1 MKQLIVFDNRLLN
14 LEETIQWADRLLNLE
29 ETIQW
34 VEEYTGKKV
43 KPSNIMYLIQYGRL
57 KNYGSREKPLIRLK
71 ELKSYYESMYLK
83 KPEDLRDGINWHLAF
98 AEYSEAERTKHVHRL
113 HPYKGKFIPQ
123 LVEYFLDDH
132 TDEFK
137 KEVYFQKGDIVLDP
151 FCGSGTTLVQANELG
166 LHAVG
171 VDISEFNVLL
181 SNVKV
186 RKHNL
191 LLIAQKIKDLTA
203 KLKKIQKNEPTSAF
217 DEELQEKLKAFNEK
231 HFPSPD
237 FKRWVIE
244 GKINEDEYGREK
256 EQEFMEIF
264 NQLLLKYGIQIKQA
278 KAQSFLDIWYVRSVR
293 KELDLLAEEIKGI
306 KEQDVKE
313 VLYIILSRTARSCRA
328 TTHSD
333 LATLKEPVY
342 TPYYCKKHKKICK
355 PVFTTLKWWE
365 YYSEDT
371 LKRLREFDKLRTE
384 TFQLCV
390 VGDSRTIDLYQEVKK
405 INPEFAKLIK
415 DKKIKGIFTS
425 PPYLGLIDYHEQHAY
440 AYEIFGFERR
450 DHLEIGSMSMGVGEK
465 QKERYVQDI
474 AQVLHNSKKYLQ
486 EDYHVFIVA
495 NDKYN
500 LYPKIAELSG
510 MEIVEEFKRPVLCRA
525 EKNRKDLYV
534 ESIFHLKEKKVEFN
548 RRTEKKN

>member
-1 MKQLIVFDNRLLN
+1 MGVISHPTYFKLIKQNKAMKQWVELD
-14 LEETIQWADRLLNLE
+14 DRLLNIE
-29 ETIQW
+29 EAIQW

-43 KPSNIMYLIQYGRL
+43 KPSNIMYLVQYGRL
-57 KNYGSREKPLIRLK
+57 KNYGSRGKPLIRLK
-71 ELKSYYESMYLK
+71 ELKSYYESKYLR

-132 TDEFK
+132 TDDFK

-171 VDISEFNVLL
+171 VDISEFNALL

-191 LLIAQKIKDLTA
+191 VLIAQKIKDLTA
-203 KLKKIQKNEPTSAF
+203 KLKRLQKNEPTSAF

-278 KAQSFLDIWYVRSVR
+278 KAQSFLDIWYVLSVR

-465 QKERYVQDI
+465 QKELYVQDI
-474 AQVLHNSKKYLQ
+474 AQVLLNCKKYLQ

-510 MEIVEEFKRPVLCRA
+510 MEIVEEFKRPVLCRV
-525 EKNRKDLYV
+525 EKNREDLYV
-534 ESIFHLKEKKVEFN
+534 ESIFHLKEKQ
-548 RRTEKKN
+548 R

>member
-1 MKQLIVFDNRLLN
+1 MKQWVELD
-14 LEETIQWADRLLNLE
+14 DRLLNIE
-29 ETIQW
+29 EAIQW

-43 KPSNIMYLIQYGRL
+43 KPSNIMYLVQYGRL
-57 KNYGSREKPLIRLK
+57 KNYGSRGKPLIRLK
-71 ELKSYYESMYLK
+71 ELKSYYESKYLR

-132 TDEFK
+132 TDDFK

-171 VDISEFNVLL
+171 VDISEFNALL

-191 LLIAQKIKDLTA
+191 VLIAQKIKDLTA
-203 KLKKIQKNEPTSAF
+203 KLKRLQKNEPTSAF

-278 KAQSFLDIWYVRSVR
+278 KAQSFLDIWYVLSVR

-440 AYEIFGFERR
+440 AYEIFGFKRR

-465 QKERYVQDI
+465 QKELYVQDI
-474 AQVLHNSKKYLQ
+474 AQVLLNCKKYLQ

-510 MEIVEEFKRPVLCRA
+510 MEIVEEFKRPVLCRV
-525 EKNRKDLYV
+525 EKNREDLYV
-534 ESIFHLKEKKVEFN
+534 ESIFHLKEKQ
-548 RRTEKKN
+548 R

>member
-1 MKQLIVFDNRLLN
+1 
-14 LEETIQWADRLLNLE
+14 
-29 ETIQW
+29 
-34 VEEYTGKKV
+34 
-43 KPSNIMYLIQYGRL
+43 
-57 KNYGSREKPLIRLK
+57 
-71 ELKSYYESMYLK
+71 
-83 KPEDLRDGINWHLAF
+83 
-98 AEYSEAERTKHVHRL
+98 
-113 HPYKGKFIPQ
+113 
-123 LVEYFLDDH
+123 
-132 TDEFK
+132 
-137 KEVYFQKGDIVLDP
+137 
-151 FCGSGTTLVQANELG
+151 
-166 LHAVG
+166 
-171 VDISEFNVLL
+171 LL

-191 LLIAQKIKDLTA
+191 VLIAQKIKDLTA
-203 KLKKIQKNEPTSAF
+203 KLKRLQKNEPTSAF

-256 EQEFMEIF
+256 EQEFMKIF

-278 KAQSFLDIWYVRSVR
+278 KAQSFLDIWYVLSVR

-390 VGDSRTIDLYQEVKK
+390 LGDSRTIDLYQEVKK

-465 QKERYVQDI
+465 QKELYVQDI
-474 AQVLHNSKKYLQ
+474 AQVLLNCKKYLQ

-510 MEIVEEFKRPVLCRA
+510 MEIVEEFKRPVLCRV
-525 EKNRKDLYV
+525 EKNREDLYV
-534 ESIFHLKEKKVEFN
+534 ESIFHLKEKQ
-548 RRTEKKN
+548 R

>member
-1 MKQLIVFDNRLLN
+1 MKQWVELD
-14 LEETIQWADRLLNLE
+14 DRLLNLE
-29 ETIQW
+29 EAIQW

-43 KPSNIMYLIQYGRL
+43 KPSNIMYLVQYGRL
-57 KNYGSREKPLIRLK
+57 KNYGSRGKPLIRLK
-71 ELKSYYESMYLK
+71 ELKSYYESKHLK
-83 KPEDLRDGINWHLAF
+83 KSEDLRDGINWHLAF

-191 LLIAQKIKDLTA
+191 VLIAQKIKDLTA
-203 KLKKIQKNEPTSAF
+203 KLKRLQKNEPTSAF

-244 GKINEDEYGREK
+244 GKINEDEYGKEK
-256 EQEFMEIF
+256 EQEFIEIF

-390 VGDSRTIDLYQEVKK
+390 VGDSRAIDLYQEVKK
-405 INPEFAKLIK
+405 LNPEFAKLIK

-465 QKERYVQDI
+465 QKELYVQDI
-474 AQVLHNSKKYLQ
+474 AQVLNNFKKYLQ

-500 LYPKIAELSG
+500 LYPKIAELAG

-525 EKNRKDLYV
+525 EKNREDLYV
-534 ESIFHLKEKKVEFN
+534 ESIFHLKEK
-548 RRTEKKN
+548 RR

>member
-1 MKQLIVFDNRLLN
+1 MCVRL
-14 LEETIQWADRLLNLE
+14 
-29 ETIQW
+29 
-34 VEEYTGKKV
+34 
-43 KPSNIMYLIQYGRL
+43 
-57 KNYGSREKPLIRLK
+57 EK
-71 ELKSYYESMYLK
+71 S
-83 KPEDLRDGINWHLAF
+83 
-98 AEYSEAERTKHVHRL
+98 
-113 HPYKGKFIPQ
+113 
-123 LVEYFLDDH
+123 
-132 TDEFK
+132 
-137 KEVYFQKGDIVLDP
+137 
-151 FCGSGTTLVQANELG
+151 
-166 LHAVG
+166 
-171 VDISEFNVLL
+171 
-181 SNVKV
+181 
-186 RKHNL
+186 
-191 LLIAQKIKDLTA
+191 
-203 KLKKIQKNEPTSAF
+203 
-217 DEELQEKLKAFNEK
+217 
-231 HFPSPD
+231 
-237 FKRWVIE
+237 
-244 GKINEDEYGREK
+244 
-256 EQEFMEIF
+256 
-264 NQLLLKYGIQIKQA
+264 
-278 KAQSFLDIWYVRSVR
+278 
-293 KELDLLAEEIKGI
+293 LDLLAEEIKDI

-465 QKERYVQDI
+465 QKELYVQDI
-474 AQVLHNSKKYLQ
+474 AQVLLNCKKYLQ

-500 LYPKIAELSG
+500 LLPKD
-510 MEIVEEFKRPVLCRA
+510 RRA
-525 EKNRKDLYV
+525 LRNGNCGRIQKTSSV
-534 ESIFHLKEKKVEFN
+534 QS
-548 RRTEKKN
+548 

>member
-1 MKQLIVFDNRLLN
+1 MKQSTELD
-14 LEETIQWADRLLNLE
+14 DRLLNLE

-43 KPSNIMYLIQYGRL
+43 KPSNIMYLVQYGRL
-57 KNYGSREKPLIRLK
+57 KNYGSRGKPLIRLK
-71 ELKSYYESMYLK
+71 ELKSYYESKHLK

-191 LLIAQKIKDLTA
+191 VLIAQKIKDLTA
-203 KLKKIQKNEPTSAF
+203 KLKRLQKNEPTSAF

-293 KELDLLAEEIKGI
+293 KEFRPFGRGNKG
-306 KEQDVKE
+306 
-313 VLYIILSRTARSCRA
+313 Y
-328 TTHSD
+328 
-333 LATLKEPVY
+333 
-342 TPYYCKKHKKICK
+342 
-355 PVFTTLKWWE
+355 
-365 YYSEDT
+365 
-371 LKRLREFDKLRTE
+371 
-384 TFQLCV
+384 
-390 VGDSRTIDLYQEVKK
+390 
-405 INPEFAKLIK
+405 
-415 DKKIKGIFTS
+415 
-425 PPYLGLIDYHEQHAY
+425 
-440 AYEIFGFERR
+440 
-450 DHLEIGSMSMGVGEK
+450 
-465 QKERYVQDI
+465 
-474 AQVLHNSKKYLQ
+474 
-486 EDYHVFIVA
+486 
-495 NDKYN
+495 
-500 LYPKIAELSG
+500 
-510 MEIVEEFKRPVLCRA
+510 
-525 EKNRKDLYV
+525 
-534 ESIFHLKEKKVEFN
+534 
-548 RRTEKKN
+548 